1 MVPLAQHLSEQAPG
15 TRTQGA
21 RGGRLDDRVV
31 LSPRHPS
38 NDRVRPARREIPA
51 MKRSPTLFLA
61 IGSVIGALGTFVLA
75 RVGLTPAG
83 WSVVAILLGAGLGGC
98 FAFMTRSRATTPG
111 AGLLWALAFSF
122 LLWLAG
128 PACMLPRVTSH
139 GAMGMLDAVRA
150 HFPELVGY
158 LLVFGAPLGLVLGAL
173 SAGKPSPK
181 SSAQESEGTKQ
192 ATRLPLQFSLAR
204 A

>member
-21 RGGRLDDRVV
+21 RRGRLDDRVV
-31 LSPRHPS
+31 LPARHPS
-38 NDRVRPARREIPA
+38 NDRLRPARREIPA
-51 MKRSPTLFLA
+51 MRRSPALFLT
-61 IGSVIGALGTFVLA
+61 IGSVIGALGAFVLA
-75 RVGLTPAG
+75 RLGLTPPR
-83 WSVVAILLGAGLGGC
+83 WSFVAILLGAILGGC
-98 FAFMTRSRATTPG
+98 FALMTRSRATTPG

-122 LLWLAG
+122 LPWLAG

-139 GAMGMLDAVRA
+139 GAMGMLDAARA

-173 SAGKPSPK
+173 SSGKPSPK
-181 SSAQESEGTKQ
+181 SSAQEGEGTKQ
-192 ATRLPLQFSLAR
+192 ATRLPLQFS
-204 A
+204 